1 MKNRPGKSHATW
13 TLGWLRTRVFISW
26 ARYPRKKTRV
36 VSCPTYTHHFQPTR
50 LLLRSLR
57 GERSTLSPSR
67 ALWQDR
73 SRLLFTAQVLSGQAN
88 WWEVL
93 NGPLISSKGHVL
105 KFILYQKAHQPTNA
119 NSWRAETAKGMLIP
133 LQPLHGVCLNL
144 TVSNVTSLML
154 KNLRCELCICIFSMI
169 IWSKS
174 SQNIYRVPGR
184 ATFFMFLE
192 LKVKS
197 FSGPCWV
204 QWTKVHD
211 TTNFGTGTFR
221 SRDFPQG
228 KKLPGLPMTTG
239 L

>member
-1 MKNRPGKSHATW
+1 
-13 TLGWLRTRVFISW
+13 
-26 ARYPRKKTRV
+26 
-36 VSCPTYTHHFQPTR
+36 
-50 LLLRSLR
+50 
-57 GERSTLSPSR
+57 
-67 ALWQDR
+67 
-73 SRLLFTAQVLSGQAN
+73 
-88 WWEVL
+88 
-93 NGPLISSKGHVL
+93 
-105 KFILYQKAHQPTNA
+105 
-119 NSWRAETAKGMLIP
+119 
-133 LQPLHGVCLNL
+133 
-144 TVSNVTSLML
+144 
-154 KNLRCELCICIFSMI
+154 MI

-239 L
+239 LYVWNLKLKHHQGNVPQRSISPMGIQDSGMNEKYRESCTSSKWWFPYYLWDIFTGPLEVQSLEGYIRRKWCFKRAPLFIAVVY